1 MEFVRVPG
9 RPLVGHL
16 FDAWEDGPRFM
27 LRGLLE
33 HGDHVCF
40 RFAHYDYRLIGDP
53 EDVRHVL
60 VRHHENYVKSR
71 NYAGLRLTLGEG
83 LVTSEGAHWKRQR
96 KLAQPVFTPRRLTG
110 FVDTMAACT
119 DALLE
124 DWERRGRGAPLALDV
139 HREMMR
145 LTFRIVGLTLMGV
158 DLEGEAQTF
167 AGALEEALHFANDY
181 VENPLSLPPWVP
193 TARNRRFR
201 AAMAT
206 LDGTVGRLV
215 RARREEGGEE
225 DLLGMLVAATDGG
238 ERMTD
243 AQLRD
248 EVLTMVVA
256 GHETTANAL
265 SWTWALL
272 SQHPAVARRVEA
284 EARSVLGDGP
294 PTAADLDRL
303 EYTERVIREA
313 LRLHPPV
320 WIIERDALAEDSLG
334 GYRVPAGATVA
345 ISPYALHRHPRWW
358 ANPEGFDP
366 DRFLPERVAE
376 RPRYVYLPFGAGPR
390 VCIGAGFA
398 LMEAKL
404 ILAMIARRHRLELEP
419 GHPLEADPG
428 ITLRP
433 RHGVRVRVRPAP
445 PATRDAAA

>member
-1 MEFVRVPG
+1 
-9 RPLVGHL
+9 
-16 FDAWEDGPRFM
+16 
-27 LRGLLE
+27 
-33 HGDHVCF
+33 
-40 RFAHYDYRLIGDP
+40 
-53 EDVRHVL
+53 
-60 VRHHENYVKSR
+60 
-71 NYAGLRLTLGEG
+71 
-83 LVTSEGAHWKRQR
+83 
-96 KLAQPVFTPRRLTG
+96 
-110 FVDTMAACT
+110 
-119 DALLE
+119 
-124 DWERRGRGAPLALDV
+124 
-139 HREMMR
+139 
-145 LTFRIVGLTLMGV
+145 
-158 DLEGEAQTF
+158 
-167 AGALEEALHFANDY
+167 
-181 VENPLSLPPWVP
+181 
-193 TARNRRFR
+193 
-201 AAMAT
+201 
-206 LDGTVGRLV
+206 
-215 RARREEGGEE
+215 
-225 DLLGMLVAATDGG
+225 
-238 ERMTD
+238 
-243 AQLRD
+243 
-248 EVLTMVVA
+248 
-256 GHETTANAL
+256 
-265 SWTWALL
+265 
-272 SQHPAVARRVEA
+272 
-284 EARSVLGDGP
+284 P